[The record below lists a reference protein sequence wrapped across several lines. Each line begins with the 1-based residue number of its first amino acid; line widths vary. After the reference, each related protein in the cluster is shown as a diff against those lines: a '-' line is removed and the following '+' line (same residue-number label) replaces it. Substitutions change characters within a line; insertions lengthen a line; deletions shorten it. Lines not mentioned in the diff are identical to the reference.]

1 MSEVVPEVV
10 PEVVLVHGAC
20 HGAWAWARVIPALAA
35 LGVAARAVD
44 LPGRGTATSLE
55 AQAAALVAG
64 LRCPSVLV
72 GHSAGGFAI
81 TAAAGSPLLRGL
93 VYVCGY
99 VPEAGRSLAEM
110 RRGWVERPLDG
121 AFMVDRAR
129 GMFGFDAARAK
140 ELFFHDCADESGR
153 LCLEALAPMETA
165 LAEVTAAEA
174 LPRGYISCLEDRAI
188 PPAFQA
194 HMARGIALQSAL
206 PCGHSP
212 FLAMP
217 ERLAG
222 EIAGMMRAVG

>member
-1 MSEVVPEVV
+1 MF
-10 PEVVLVHGAC
+10 EVVLVHGAC

-35 LGVAARAVD
+35 LGVTARAVD
-44 LPGRGTATSLE
+44 LPGRGEAVSL
-55 AQAAALVAG
+55 QVQVAAVVAG
-64 LRCPSVLV
+64 LRGPSVLV

-81 TAAAGSPLLRGL
+81 TGAAVSPLVRGL
-93 VYVCGY
+93 IYVCGY

-110 RRGWVERPLDG
+110 RRGWDQRPLDG
-121 AFMVDRAR
+121 AFVVDRAR
-129 GMFGFDAARAK
+129 GVFGFDPTRARD
-140 ELFFHDCADESGR
+140 LFFHDCMDASGR

-165 LAEVTAAEA
+165 LADVTAAMA
-174 LPRGYISCLEDRAI
+174 LPRGYISCLDDRVI

-212 FLAMP
+212 FLAIP

-222 EIAGMMRAVG
+222 VIADMMRAVG

>member
-1 MSEVVPEVV
+1 MF
-10 PEVVLVHGAC
+10 EVVLVHGAG

-35 LGVAARAVD
+35 LGVMARAVD
-44 LPGRGTATSLE
+44 LPGRGEAASLE
-55 AQAAALVAG
+55 AQVEALVEG

-81 TAAAGSPLLRGL
+81 TGAAVSPLVRGL

-110 RRGWVERPLDG
+110 RKGWVERPLDG
-121 AFMVDRAR
+121 AFVVDRAR
-129 GMFGFDAARAK
+129 GAFGFDPALAK
-140 ELFFHDCADESGR
+140 DLFFHDCADECAR
-153 LCLEALAPMETA
+153 LCWEALDPMETA
-165 LAEVTAAEA
+165 LADVTAAEA
-174 LPRGYISCLEDRAI
+174 LPRGYISCLDDRAI

-194 HMARGIALQSAL
+194 HMARGIDPQNAL

-222 EIAGMMRAVG
+222 EIATMVRGFG